1 MTADPFTHR
10 FAFGVAIYDSANL
23 VPFGDK
29 LAGAPLSSLWG

>member
-10 FAFGVAIYDSANL
+10 FAFGVMLYDGADL

-29 LAGAPLSSLWG
+29 LPAAPLSSLWG